1 MRRREGGL
9 QCVPVARRGFA
20 TTISI
25 AISIHAPPFD
35 RAAKPFEDSMSEQ
48 ATADRPGQ
56 LTHHKVGHVGYVV
69 FDNQRKF
76 NAVNFDMWSAVPK
89 VIAGFVADPE
99 VRVIV
104 IKGAGEKAF
113 ISGADISQFDK
124 QRTGSANDDYNAA
137 VDAGYSAVL
146 DCPKPTVASIR
157 GICMGGGLGLAVNCD
172 IRICSDDAKFRM
184 PAARLGLG
192 YQYPGLKRFTEVLGP
207 ANTADLFFSARIFG
221 AADAKDMGFVKQI
234 VPAAELDA
242 VVTAYTT
249 QIAENAPL
257 TVAAA
262 KRALLEI
269 RKDADKRD
277 VDLVNRMVQ
286 ACFASE
292 DYNEGRK
299 AFAEKRTPNFTGK

>member
-1 MRRREGGL
+1 MAELITKKEG
-9 QCVPVARRGFA
+9 A
-20 TTISI
+20 TGWIVFSNL
-25 AISIHAPPFD
+25 
-35 RAAKPFEDSMSEQ
+35 AKM
-48 ATADRPGQ
+48 
-56 LTHHKVGHVGYVV
+56 
-69 FDNQRKF
+69 
-76 NAVNFDMWSAVPK
+76 NAVTIDMWQAFPK
-89 VIAGFVADPE
+89 ALAAFDADPE
-99 VRVIV
+99 VRVIAV
-104 IKGAGEKAF
+104 TGDGEKSF

-137 VDAGYSAVL
+137 VDGGYSAVL
-146 DCPKPTVASIR
+146 DCPKPTIAKIR

-172 IRICSDDAKFRM
+172 IRICADDAKLRM

-192 YQYPGLKRFTEVLGP
+192 YQYPGLKRFTEVLGA

-221 AADAKDMGFVKQI
+221 AADAMTMGFAKQI

-242 VVTAYTT
+242 VVAAYAA

-277 VDLVNRMVQ
+277 VALVNRMVA

-292 DYNEGRK
+292 DYNEGRH
-299 AFAEKRTPNFTGK
+299 AFAEKRTPNFKGK

>member
-1 MRRREGGL
+1 MT
-9 QCVPVARRGFA
+9 V
-20 TTISI
+20 TT
-25 AISIHAPPFD
+25 
-35 RAAKPFEDSMSEQ
+35 EE
-48 ATADRPGQ
+48 RPGQ
-56 LTHHKVGHVGYVV
+56 LTHHKEGRVGYVV

-76 NAVNFDMWSAVPK
+76 NAVNFDMWNTLPK
-89 VIAGFVADPE
+89 VLAQFVADPE

-104 IKGAGEKAF
+104 ITGAGERAF

-124 QRTGSANDDYNAA
+124 KRTGSANDDYNKA
-137 VDAGYSAVL
+137 VDGGYSAVL
-146 DCPKPTVASIR
+146 DCPKPTVAKIR
-157 GICMGGGLGLAVNCD
+157 GICMGGGLGLALNCD
-172 IRICSDDAKFRM
+172 IRIVADDVKIRM

-207 ANTADLFFSARIFG
+207 SNTADLFFSARIFG
-221 AADAKDMGFVKQI
+221 AADAFSMGLAKQV

-242 VVTAYTT
+242 VVTAYVN

-277 VDLVNRMVQ
+277 IALVERMVQ
-286 ACFASE
+286 ACFTSE
-292 DYNEGRK
+292 DYKEGRK
-299 AFAEKRTPNFTGK
+299 AFAEKRTPDFQGR

>member
-1 MRRREGGL
+1 MT
-9 QCVPVARRGFA
+9 A
-20 TTISI
+20 TT
-25 AISIHAPPFD
+25 
-35 RAAKPFEDSMSEQ
+35 EE
-48 ATADRPGQ
+48 RPGQ
-56 LTHHKVGHVGYVV
+56 LTHHKEGRVGYVV

-76 NAVNFDMWSAVPK
+76 NAVNFDMWTAVPE
-89 VIAGFVADPE
+89 VIAEFVADPE

-104 IKGAGEKAF
+104 ITGAGDRAF

-124 QRTGSANDDYNAA
+124 QRTGSANDDYNKA
-137 VDAGYSAVL
+137 VEGGYSAVL
-146 DCPKPTVASIR
+146 DCPKPTVAKIR
-157 GICMGGGLGLAVNCD
+157 GICMGGGLGLALNCD
-172 IRICSDDAKFRM
+172 IRIIADDAKIRM

-221 AADAKDMGFVKQI
+221 AADALTMGLAKQV

-242 VVTAYTT
+242 VVTAYVN

-269 RKDADKRD
+269 RKDAEQRD
-277 VDLVNRMVQ
+277 IALVNRMVQ

-299 AFAEKRTPNFTGK
+299 AFAEKRTPDFKGR

>member
-1 MRRREGGL
+1 
-9 QCVPVARRGFA
+9 
-20 TTISI
+20 
-25 AISIHAPPFD
+25 
-35 RAAKPFEDSMSEQ
+35 MSAE
-48 ATADRPGQ
+48 ATAERPGQ
-56 LTHHKVGHVGYVV
+56 LTHFKDGHVGYVV

-76 NAVNFDMWSAVPK
+76 NAVSYEMWSAVP
-89 VIAGFVADPE
+89 VVMAQFVADPE

-104 IKGAGEKAF
+104 ITGAGEKAF

-124 QRTGSANDDYNAA
+124 RRTGNANEDYNRA

-146 DCPKPTVASIR
+146 DCTKPTVARIR
-157 GICMGGGLGLAVNCD
+157 GICMGGGLGLAINCD
-172 IRICSDDAKFRM
+172 IRICADDAKFRM

-221 AADAKDMGFVKQI
+221 AADALTMGLVKQI

-242 VVTAYTT
+242 TVSAYTA

-269 RKDADKRD
+269 RKDPDQRD
-277 VDLVNRMVQ
+277 VALVNRMVA

-292 DYNEGRK
+292 DYHEGRK
-299 AFAEKRTPNFTGK
+299 AFAEKRTPKFQGR

>member
-1 MRRREGGL
+1 MH
-9 QCVPVARRGFA
+9 
-20 TTISI
+20 TIRTRVRPDPSEE
-25 AISIHAPPFD
+25 F
-35 RAAKPFEDSMSEQ
+35 MSEQ
-48 ATADRPGQ
+48 ATAERPGQ

-76 NAVNFDMWSAVPK
+76 NAVNHDMWLAVPK
-89 VIAGFVADPE
+89 MMAEFVADPD

-104 IKGAGEKAF
+104 ITGAGEKAF

-137 VDAGYSAVL
+137 VDGGYSAVL
-146 DCPKPTVASIR
+146 DCPKPTIAKIR

-172 IRICSDDAKFRM
+172 IRICADDAKLRM

-192 YQYPGLKRFTEVLGP
+192 YQYPGLKRFTEVLGA

-221 AADAKDMGFVKQI
+221 AADAMTMGFAKQI

-242 VVTAYTT
+242 VVAAYAA

-277 VDLVNRMVQ
+277 VALVNRMVA

-299 AFAEKRTPNFTGK
+299 AFAEKRTPNFKGK

>member
-1 MRRREGGL
+1 MT
-9 QCVPVARRGFA
+9 V
-20 TTISI
+20 TT
-25 AISIHAPPFD
+25 
-35 RAAKPFEDSMSEQ
+35 KE
-48 ATADRPGQ
+48 RPGQ
-56 LTHHKVGHVGYVV
+56 LTHHKEGRVGYVV

-76 NAVNFDMWSAVPK
+76 NAVNFDMWTAVPK
-89 VIAGFVADPE
+89 VIAEFVADPE

-104 IKGAGEKAF
+104 ITGAGDRAF

-124 QRTGSANDDYNAA
+124 QRTGSANDDYNKA
-137 VDAGYSAVL
+137 VEGGYSAVL
-146 DCPKPTVASIR
+146 DCPKPTVAKIR
-157 GICMGGGLGLAVNCD
+157 GICMGGGLGLALNCD
-172 IRICSDDAKFRM
+172 IRIIADDAKIRM

-221 AADAKDMGFVKQI
+221 AADALTMGLAKQV

-242 VVTAYTT
+242 VVTAYVN

-269 RKDADKRD
+269 RKDAEQRD
-277 VDLVNRMVQ
+277 IALVNRMVQ

-299 AFAEKRTPNFTGK
+299 AFAEKRTPDFKGR

>member
-1 MRRREGGL
+1 MTEK
-9 QCVPVARRGFA
+9 
-20 TTISI
+20 T
-25 AISIHAPPFD
+25 
-35 RAAKPFEDSMSEQ
+35 EE
-48 ATADRPGQ
+48 RPGR
-56 LTHHKVGHVGYVV
+56 LTHHKEGRVGYIV

-76 NAVNFDMWSAVPK
+76 NAVNFDMWSTVPR
-89 VIAGFVADPE
+89 IIDEFVADPD

-104 IKGAGEKAF
+104 ITGAGEKAF
-113 ISGADISQFDK
+113 ISGADISQFDSK
-124 QRTGSANDDYNAA
+124 RSNSGSGSDDYNLA

-146 DCPKPTVASIR
+146 DCPKPTVAKIR
-157 GICMGGGLGLAVNCD
+157 GICMGGGLGLAINCD

-192 YQYPGLKRFTEVLGP
+192 YQYPGIRRFTEVLGP

-221 AADAKDMGFVKQI
+221 PADALQMGLVKQ
-234 VPAAELDA
+234 VYPAFELDGA
-242 VVTAYTT
+242 VTDYVD

-269 RKDADKRD
+269 RKDPDKRD

-299 AFAEKRTPNFTGK
+299 AFAEKRTPNFKGR